1 LQPEESEWNEFVK
14 DLSSI
19 PELLPMESSNP
30 VVHVSAASKIDED
43 EKIKSLVE
51 TPALDWNW

>member
-1 LQPEESEWNEFVK
+1 VK